1 MKLKRIVL
9 ALSLGIGLITASIAG
24 PYDDWPDDAVCM
36 WLDMKP
42 THEGYLAEVKKR
54 SITCQGGKAVAGASP
69 AKTLTSTKT
78 SSTTSSTALAKNS
91 DIIIYEVVFAPVV
104 LNELLERTLS
114 KTDYDFSKHKLT
126 KNLKDFTCYF
136 TLRRNVFDQSSAGFV
151 ENWNIAHGNLN
162 IRGSDVE
169 FAKGSSWRM
178 GGLSTDRSY
187 LRDEVN
193 LKITEDGHLVGKMA
207 YFTHSVKQGEVPISP
222 LYVTL
227 KKKERSKPI
236 SFQVINT
243 RARFFI
249 DVEDWAGGLLTLD
262 NCREGSTAPIETT
275 KVNTVSSSDSSST
288 KKIETTDRLASIE
301 ASNAFDGSYKFTLT
315 GAHPDGFPMGLG
327 YGILEINKGIVTINK
342 DSKGM
347 VAPKYDS
354 FMGRID
360 KNGDIVAT
368 FYFCPVRSGCEDK
381 TVLFDG
387 NINKKKLTGFYD
399 YMPVNLYLIKKIE
412 SFSY

>member
-1 MKLKRIVL
+1 
-9 ALSLGIGLITASIAG
+9 
-24 PYDDWPDDAVCM
+24 
-36 WLDMKP
+36 
-42 THEGYLAEVKKR
+42 
-54 SITCQGGKAVAGASP
+54 
-69 AKTLTSTKT
+69 
-78 SSTTSSTALAKNS
+78 
-91 DIIIYEVVFAPVV
+91 
-104 LNELLERTLS
+104 
-114 KTDYDFSKHKLT
+114 
-126 KNLKDFTCYF
+126 
-136 TLRRNVFDQSSAGFV
+136 
-151 ENWNIAHGNLN
+151 
-162 IRGSDVE
+162 
-169 FAKGSSWRM
+169 
-178 GGLSTDRSY
+178 
-187 LRDEVN
+187 
-193 LKITEDGHLVGKMA
+193 MA

-301 ASNAFDGSYKFTLT
+301 ASNAFDGSYKFTLS
-315 GAHPDGFPMGLG
+315 GAHPDGTPIPLVH
-327 YGILEINKGIVTINK
+327 GILEINKGIVTINK

>member
-136 TLRRNVFDQSSAGFV
+136 TLRRKVFDQSSVGIV
-151 ENWNIAHGNLN
+151 ENWNMAQGNLN

-169 FAKGSSWRM
+169 FANGSFWKM
-178 GGLSTDRSY
+178 GGISSDKSY

-193 LKITEDGHLVGKMA
+193 LKITEDGYLVGKMA
-207 YFTHSVKQGEVPISP
+207 YFTHSVKQGEAPMSP
-222 LYVTL
+222 RYVTL
-227 KKKERSKPI
+227 KKNKKSVPI
-236 SFQVINT
+236 SFQVIKT
-243 RARFFI
+243 RAKFFI
-249 DVEDWAGGLLTLD
+249 DVEDWAGGLLTLN
-262 NCREGSTAPIETT
+262 NCREGSTGSSGTT
-275 KVNTVSSSDSSST
+275 KVNIITSS
-288 KKIETTDRLASIE
+288 DRLASIE
-301 ASNAFDGSYKFTLT
+301 LSNDFDGSYKFTLT
-315 GAHPDGFPMGLG
+315 GAHPDGVPMGLG
-327 YGILEINKGIVTINK
+327 HGILEINKGIVTINK
-342 DSKGM
+342 DSKGLL
-347 VAPKYDS
+347 AKKFDS
-354 FMGRID
+354 FKGRID
-360 KNGDIVAT
+360 RNGDIVAT
-368 FYFCPVRSGCEDK
+368 FHFCPLRSGCENK

-387 NINKKKLTGFYD
+387 NINMKKLTGFYD
-399 YMPVNLYLIKKIE
+399 YMPVNLYLINKIE